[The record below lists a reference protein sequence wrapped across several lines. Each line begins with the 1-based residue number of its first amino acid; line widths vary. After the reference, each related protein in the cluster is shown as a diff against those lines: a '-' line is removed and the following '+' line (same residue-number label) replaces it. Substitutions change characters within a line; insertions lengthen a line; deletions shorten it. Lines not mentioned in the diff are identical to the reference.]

1 MAAATVTWPPPRPA
15 EPEVAHRPWDPRH
28 ADEPTLVE
36 EHDRLLYV
44 VVDELVD
51 DWVGLSVSSWPHADS
66 EGRLRFVDTEPAA
79 EVGTSRDKLLRFLGK
94 DVSDDGAGLRVGTT
108 FAVRVREG
116 RAASLLERL
125 RDRAG
130 HGEARIENL
139 AAFFEDPVDLTSQGR
154 LIAKLAS
161 YGAMLSTLPTHVEEQ
176 WNLAEEQ
183 EP

>member
-1 MAAATVTWPPPRPA
+1 MAAATMTWPPPRPA
-15 EPEVAHRPWDPRH
+15 DPEIPHRPWDPRH
-28 ADEPTLVE
+28 HDQPTLVE

-51 DWVGLSVSSWPHADS
+51 DWVGLSVSPWPHADQ

-94 DVSDDGAGLRVGTT
+94 EASDDGAGVRVGTT

-116 RAASLLERL
+116 RAASVLERL

-139 AAFFEDPVDLTSQGR
+139 GTFCESPVDLTPQGR

-161 YGAMLSTLPTHVEEQ
+161 YSAMLSTLPTEVEKQ

-183 EP
+183 AP